1 MVGSM
6 KKKIILLLLLTI
18 FVVGI
23 DQIIKLYVTNNL
35 QGQNVNIGF
44 INLEYSKN
52 TGIAFGL
59 AKDNT
64 KTIVLTEFVVILVIV
79 AFFIRQL
86 KNIDT
91 KTSIIIAMI
100 LSGGIGNLIDR
111 LFLGGVIDY
120 INIGNIIP
128 KFPIFNFSDCLI
140 VIGLILFVIF
150 TFREF
155 ANIKSGKFME
165 EQRKKFE

>member
-1 MVGSM
+1 M
-6 KKKIILLLLLTI
+6 KKKIILLLILTI
-18 FVVGI
+18 LLVGI
-23 DQIIKLYVTNNL
+23 DQIIKIYVKSNL
-35 QGQNVNIGF
+35 QNKNVNIGL
-44 INLEYSKN
+44 ISLEYSQN
-52 TGIAFGL
+52 IGIAFGL

-64 KTIVLTEFVVILVIV
+64 NTIILTGIIVIALIV

-86 KNIDT
+86 KNIDI
-91 KTSIIIAMI
+91 KTSIIISMI

-111 LFLGGVIDY
+111 IFWGGVIDY

-155 ANIKSGKFME
+155 TNIKSGRFME
-165 EQRKKFE
+165 EQRKKFEE